1 MGKTNKQMGQHLLS
15 DCESSRPKIGDCCFK
30 NIIQVTLSSICP
42 GEAGIYFCLI
52 LSTLLIYEIT
62 RVIKTAHSLKKKI
75 LPQLCNSQESSQFQS
90 RSMGRSVG
98 GWIIFRKA
106 PNTCLLLMLH
116 LVSNNEHRPLARSEG
131 TLLQWGN

>member
-62 RVIKTAHSLKKKI
+62 RVIKTAHSLKKKY
-75 LPQLCNSQESSQFQS
+75 C
-90 RSMGRSVG
+90 RSYVTA
-98 GWIIFRKA
+98 RKA
-106 PNTCLLLMLH
+106 PNSSPALWAGVLADGLFLERLQT
-116 LVSNNEHRPLARSEG
+116 LVYY
-131 TLLQWGN
+131 